1 MTTSQLANQMTNQL
15 TNQINQM
22 SLVANQTVGQIN
34 PTNPNPRQVYLLN
47 PFEML
52 VFQRLMKYLQNKKR
66 FDSTARC
73 IVQCIVHPLQIK
85 CSFR

>member
-1 MTTSQLANQMTNQL
+1 MTTSQLANQMTNR
-15 TNQINQM
+15 INQM

>member
-47 PFEML
+47 PF
-52 VFQRLMKYLQNKKR
+52 
-66 FDSTARC
+66 
-73 IVQCIVHPLQIK
+73 
-85 CSFR
+85 